1 MAEANVLIDEGGVD
15 PKEASKIEKSVKGKD
30 QAPTVA
36 QQTPAQDLW
45 TRMSTVL
52 GPPFDS
58 ERVTLYQMRQMRKD
72 AMIAFGLHYIKV
84 PLVRAEWHIEARDK
98 DGPNAQVS
106 AFVDAALRPIYA
118 RYILQRTQALDFGF
132 QAMTKRFVMK
142 NPGGVYADP
151 AEQNQDNQIKPIW
164 DEGSVEPIIWKAPV
178 PLRPELVKPVFDD
191 KTGEFAGMT
200 YEAPQVQGAKQ
211 ARSKKQKGV
220 MEIDVYHSLWGT
232 NAKDDEHGSIYGFPR
247 TGHARDYWWAYKF
260 LFQLSNRGYE
270 RIAIPPVVAY
280 HPEGSSVI
288 DDETGETQP
297 NWQIALEM
305 ADRLRSN
312 AVAAVPSTM
321 AEAGLGEAS
330 TSQRAWDFKFLET
343 PFQSLQVFDARFN
356 YLNVMKLRSVW
367 VPEQAFIEGEGGTSS
382 RNVAAQMAEI
392 FVESQAVLMEEI
404 DDEINR
410 YMIPQLLMVNFPDFI
425 NNGGIALKV
434 SHGFRKEDIEF
445 YKQVLQLIGQ
455 SQPALLAERVDV
467 GELLRRMNAPLKDAR
482 ELERERTQLALQ
494 QAAGSPPLLPPG
506 PGNVGVIQNPN
517 VNKGFQ
523 SGGSAPGVSGGGGQA
538 QAAAGFSGNGWQQPT
553 IYVQPNEHIELLL
566 ADAEEFV
573 TSLPASKHYS
583 DKTLRALALQ
593 LRRAWE
599 AHFRRLYPD
608 FARYVADLDSLQL
621 ADDEKPKGFRITK
634 KTAERVAARIMRNWT
649 VASDE
654 MEKLAKR
661 SAEIIRKMVDR
672 GAKLDQKKTRINVD
686 IDEDDIESFVNEQTG
701 RLIKLTDQTFKEEMR
716 GFLVRAIRDGQSP
729 EEIGDSITSHYE
741 GFPQVRADRIARSET
756 RDSVNA
762 STLLSGQAAGIR
774 YVRASDGE
782 DFDEDCA
789 NRNGKLF
796 TIREAWREMRKEHPN
811 GTLGFDLIP
820 RANFSI
826 EYVKEMPESAP
837 YDSTAYFD
845 AESETAFVIFNSDGT
860 DEYLME
866 LGDWLI
872 RQNGHAVTNGAHA

>member
-1 MAEANVLIDEGGVD
+1 MADAKVKIDEGGVD
-15 PKEASKIEKSVKGKD
+15 PKEAGKIEKSVKGND

-36 QQTPAQDLW
+36 QQTPSQDQW
-45 TRMSTVL
+45 SAMRDVL

-72 AMIAFGLHYIKV
+72 SMIAFGLHYIKV

-98 DGPNAQVS
+98 DGPNAQVA
-106 AFVDAALRPIYA
+106 AFIDAALRPIYA
-118 RYILQRTQALDFGF
+118 RFIFQRTLALDFGF
-132 QAMTKRFVMK
+132 QSMVKRFIMK
-142 NPGGVYADP
+142 NPGGIYNDTR
-151 AEQNQDNQIKPIW
+151 EENEENRIKPIW

-200 YEAPQVQGAKQ
+200 YEAPQVQRASTKTSRGKN
-211 ARSKKQKGV
+211 KGV

-247 TGHARDYWWAYKF
+247 TGHARDYWWSYKF

-270 RIAIPPVVAY
+270 RVAIPPVVAF
-280 HPEGSSVI
+280 HPEGNSVI
-288 DDETGETQP
+288 DEITGETRP
-297 NWQIALEM
+297 NWEIALEM

-321 AEAGLGEAS
+321 AEAGMGES
-330 TSQRAWDFKFLET
+330 SNTQRAWDFKFLET
-343 PFQSLQVFDARFN
+343 PWQSLQGFDNRFN

-392 FVESQAVLMEEI
+392 FINSQAVLMDEI

-410 YMIPQLLMVNFPDFI
+410 YMIPQLLLVNFPEFI
-425 NNGGIALKV
+425 NNGGVAFKV

-455 SQPALLAERVDV
+455 SRPEALDELDIP
-467 GELLRRMNAPLKDAR
+467 ELLRRMGAPMRDPND
-482 ELERERTQLALQ
+482 LERERQALAQQ
-494 QAAGSPPLLPPG
+494 QALGGPPLVAPG
-506 PGNVGVIQNPN
+506 PGNVGVVANPAANPGYQN
-517 VNKGFQ
+517 
-523 SGGSAPGVSGGGGQA
+523 GGSAPNVSAGGANG
-538 QAAAGFSGNGWQQPT
+538 AAAGFAQPT
-553 IYVQPNEHIELLL
+553 IYIQPNEHMELML
-566 ADAEEFV
+566 ADAEEFI
-573 TSLPASKHYS
+573 TNLPTSKHYS

-593 LRRAWE
+593 MRRVWE

-608 FARYVADLDSLQL
+608 FARYVAGVESLEL
-621 ADDEKPKGFRITK
+621 ADDDQGRRIHISK
-634 KTAERVAARIMRNWT
+634 KTAERAANRLMKGWG

-661 SAEIIRKMVDR
+661 SAEILRKMVVR
-672 GAKLDQKKTRINVD
+672 GTKLDQKRTRVEGEL
-686 IDEDDIESFVNEQTG
+686 DEDDLESFLREQTG
-701 RLIKLTDQTFKEEMR
+701 RLIKLTDRTFKEEMR
-716 GFLVRAIRDGQSP
+716 GFLTDAIRDGQGP
-729 EEIGDSITSHYE
+729 QEIGDNIAAHFE
-741 GFPQVRADRIARSET
+741 GFPSTRADRVARSET
-756 RDSVNA
+756 RDAVNA
-762 STLLSGQAAGIR
+762 STLLSGEAAGIR

-782 DFDEDCA
+782 DFDEECA
-789 NRNGKLF
+789 RRNGRLY
-796 TIREAWREMRKEHPN
+796 TIREAWKEMRKEHPN

-826 EYVKEMPESAP
+826 QYVEAMPEAAP
-837 YDSTAYFD
+837 DNSLAFFD
-845 AESETAFVIFNSDGT
+845 QDSETAFIVFNSDGT
-860 DEYLME
+860 DEYLTQ
-866 LGDWLI
+866 LGEWLI
-872 RQNGHAVTNGAHA
+872 DNPVHQNGHKVQA